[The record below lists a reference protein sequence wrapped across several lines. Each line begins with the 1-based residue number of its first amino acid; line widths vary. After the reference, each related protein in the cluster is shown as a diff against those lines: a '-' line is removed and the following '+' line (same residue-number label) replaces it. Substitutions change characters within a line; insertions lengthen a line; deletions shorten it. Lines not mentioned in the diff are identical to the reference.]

1 MIQINLEHST
11 IAVWNLVQSWSI
23 LVRFFVEVSVK
34 VQGLYKRK
42 KAIKSLKGQ
51 EKQWRLSTFDEYM
64 NLNIFIRMFYPFD
77 MELPMFSHLLQLS
90 LMQTSN

>member
-1 MIQINLEHST
+1 M
-11 IAVWNLVQSWSI
+11 
-23 LVRFFVEVSVK
+23 
-34 VQGLYKRK
+34 QGLYKRK

-77 MELPMFSHLLQLS
+77 MELPMFSHLLQLYYKTT
-90 LMQTSN
+90 LSNANKQSDYIHC